1 MFSIWN
7 KKILSFIVTGL
18 YALTFILI
26 VFVYPIVKR
35 NTKNENVLAWFR
47 VITIALPIIGI
58 ILTIAVL
65 ILNMVMPV

>member
-1 MFSIWN
+1 MEQ
-7 KKILSFIVTGL
+7 KILSFIVTGL

-47 VITIALPIIGI
+47 LITIAFPFIGV

-65 ILNMVMPV
+65 ILNMFMTV

>member
-1 MFSIWN
+1 MEQ
-7 KKILSFIVTGL
+7 KILSFIVTGL

-26 VFVYPIVKR
+26 LFVYPIVKR

-47 VITIALPIIGI
+47 VITIALPIIGS

-65 ILNMVMPV
+65 ILNMIMPM

>member
-1 MFSIWN
+1 MEQ
-7 KKILSFIVTGL
+7 KILSFIVTGL

-26 VFVYPIVKR
+26 LFVYPIVKR

-47 VITIALPIIGI
+47 LITIAFPFIGV

-65 ILNMVMPV
+65 ILNMFMTV

>member
-1 MFSIWN
+1 MEQ
-7 KKILSFIVTGL
+7 KILSFIVTGL

-47 VITIALPIIGI
+47 LITIALPFIGV

-65 ILNMVMPV
+65 ILNMFMTV